1 MCARNFSPF
10 GDGVLKGFSKVE
22 ASGVHKISF
31 YYILRGLTLVPIS
44 ISTCNS
50 QVVGMSRRQH
60 Y

>member
-1 MCARNFSPF
+1 
-10 GDGVLKGFSKVE
+10 VE